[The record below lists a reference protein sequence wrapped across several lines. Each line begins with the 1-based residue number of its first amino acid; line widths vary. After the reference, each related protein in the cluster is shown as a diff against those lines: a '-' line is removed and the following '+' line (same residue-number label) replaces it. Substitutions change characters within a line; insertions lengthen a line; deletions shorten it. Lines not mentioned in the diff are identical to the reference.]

1 MLFYQCYFYG
11 WGEKM
16 NINLIFVV
24 SVFISLV
31 IFLILYFVKKELI
44 KVKYAI
50 IWLLLFGLLLIFLIV
65 PKVLNFLTT
74 LLGFEVSSNMIFSLI
89 LAVLVIINIS
99 LTGIVSSQDKK
110 IRGLIQEISIMKN
123 NIK

>member
-1 MLFYQCYFYG
+1 MLFCQCYFYG
-11 WGEKM
+11 LEEKM

-65 PKVLNFLTT
+65 PKVLNFLTV

-110 IRGLIQEISIMKN
+110 IRSLIQEISIIKN

>member
-1 MLFYQCYFYG
+1 
-11 WGEKM
+11 M

-65 PKVLNFLTT
+65 PKVLNFLTV

-110 IRGLIQEISIMKN
+110 IRGLIQEISIIKN